1 MKYRL
6 SENAFKEKEM
16 RKEREAL
23 LVAALAGLVIVGA
36 AAFVVQP
43 TLANKQVPASV
54 QLSNAVVLDGSQF
67 AVAKI
72 G

>member
-1 MKYRL
+1 
-6 SENAFKEKEM
+6 M

-23 LVAALAGLVIVGA
+23 LVAALAGLVVVGA

-43 TLANKQVPASV
+43 TFASKGPAPV

-67 AVAKI
+67 AIAKT